1 MDALDAALEG
11 ALGLE
16 AHALELGYMQGA
28 ASGQASGAADGR
40 RLGFG
45 RGATLGA
52 ELARMSGRAAML
64 SALADMQPQ
73 RCPHRCALAMHMP
86 ADEGVGTGALHSAR
100 RVRRV
105 LSEIIALI
113 AQQPPDPLDEA
124 AFEAID
130 QARAKMRL
138 IDTWLGGSRPPPA
151 EPTLSF

>member
-73 RCPHRCALAMHMP
+73 RCPHR
-86 ADEGVGTGALHSAR
+86 
-100 RVRRV
+100 VRRV